1 MLVGMDRRKIVSRE
15 AWLVARRKLLAEEKA
30 LSRQRDAVSAQ
41 RRELPW
47 VKLDKDYVLAG
58 PDGPA
63 RLADLFVGRRQ
74 LIVYH
79 FMFDP
84 SWEDGCK
91 SCSFIADNFVGGLV
105 HLAAR
110 DVAFAVVSRA
120 PLAKLE
126 AFRRRMGWD
135 FRWYSALDS
144 DFNSDFHVSFR
155 PEELADGV
163 EYNFTPGTKFPVSE
177 APGLSVF
184 VRDGEDIFHTYST
197 YARGLDLLIGTYN
210 YLDLTPGGRGE
221 DGLAYAMA
229 WVRLHDRYDPAT

>member
-1 MLVGMDRRKIVSRE
+1 MDRRKIVSRE
-15 AWLVARRKLLAEEKA
+15 EWLVARKQLLAEEKA

-47 VKLDKDYVLAG
+47 VKLDKEYVLAG
-58 PDGPA
+58 PQGPA
-63 RLADLFVGRRQ
+63 RLADLFAGRSQ

-144 DFNSDFHVSFR
+144 DFNHDFHVSFR
-155 PEELADGV
+155 PEELAGGV

-184 VRDGEDIFHTYST
+184 VRDGDDIFHTYST

-221 DGLAYAMA
+221 DGLAYAMS
-229 WVRLHDRYDPAT
+229 WVRLHDRYAPTT